1 MPQDQSYSLDD
12 MLQAA
17 NVERLDEADR
27 IYSSEVREIISTR
40 PAWMVRN
47 GIALF
52 FIIIT
57 LLFTGSF
64 FIQYP
69 DIIKAPVRI
78 VGNNLPKQVLSK
90 SEGKLVTL
98 FVKDNDQV
106 QEGALLGIIQSSADY
121 KQVLLLDKWIE
132 SQLMNLT
139 ASKKTLTNAST
150 NSFWSSIQP
159 IPTLNNLGD
168 IQKYY
173 QDLTQQVYQ
182 LGWSTPKGYFEQ
194 KKQTI
199 AKELNT
205 IQALNQNAQTQ
216 KQLIEQDLQMQ
227 QHLLTINEGLVKEKV
242 IAPLDLNKDKSAVIA
257 KQQQLVQVDANTIN
271 QNNSAI
277 AKQKELIEISKTTND
292 IQQNFISALLNTKTA
307 ITEWKNRYM
316 IIASETGK
324 IQMASYYQTNSWI
337 KSGQELFYIIPAQPS
352 YFAEV
357 LASQQ
362 NFGKISKGQQVHIA
376 LNSYQRNEFGVLD
389 GIITNIPAVPYRDTA
404 FLIKVELSNGLI
416 TNYKK
421 PILFSNNLSGTA
433 EIITENAS
441 LADRLLYQWRGL
453 WRR

>member
-1 MPQDQSYSLDD
+1 MPIDQTYSLDD

-52 FIIIT
+52 FIIIA

-90 SEGKLVTL
+90 SEGKLVAL
-98 FVKDNDQV
+98 FIKDNDQV
-106 QEGALLGIIQSSADY
+106 QEGTLLGIIQSSADY
-121 KQVLLLDKWIE
+121 KQILILDKWIE
-132 SQLMNLT
+132 TQLKNLT
-139 ASKKTLTNAST
+139 TSKNAST
-150 NSFWSSIQP
+150 NALWSNVQTL
-159 IPTLNNLGD
+159 PTLNTLGD
-168 IQKYY
+168 IQKNY
-173 QDLTQQVYQ
+173 QELSQQVYQ
-182 LGWSTPKGYFEQ
+182 LRWSTPKGYFEQ

-199 AKELNT
+199 AKELNS
-205 IQALNQNAQTQ
+205 IQALNQNAQSQ
-216 KQLIEQDLQMQ
+216 KQLVEQDLQMQ
-227 QHLLTINEGLVKEKV
+227 QNLLKINERLVKEKV

-271 QNNSAI
+271 QNSNAI
-277 AKQKELIEISKTTND
+277 AKQKELIEIAKSTTD
-292 IQQNFISALLNTKTA
+292 IQQNFITALLNAKTA

-316 IIASETGK
+316 IIATETGK

-337 KSGQELFYIIPAQPS
+337 KAGQELFYIIPAQPS

-362 NFGKISKGQQVHIA
+362 NFGKINKGQEVHIA
-376 LNSYQRNEFGVLD
+376 LNSYQRNEFGVLK
-389 GIITNIPAVPYRDTA
+389 GIISNIPTVPYRDTA
-404 FLIKVELSNGLI
+404 FLIKLELPNGLI

-421 PILFSNNLSGTA
+421 QILFSNNLSGTA

>member
-1 MPQDQSYSLDD
+1 MPQDQTYSLDD

-17 NVERLDEADR
+17 NIERLDEADR

-52 FIIIT
+52 FIIIS

-78 VGNNLPKQVLSK
+78 VGNNLPKQVMSK
-90 SEGKLVTL
+90 SEGKLVAL
-98 FVKDNDQV
+98 FVKDNDIV

-132 SQLMNLT
+132 ALMKNL
-139 ASKKTLTNAST
+139 KTSNNSSTNAW
-150 NSFWSSIQP
+150 WSNAQ
-159 IPTLNNLGD
+159 TLPALNTLGD
-168 IQKYY
+168 IQKNY
-173 QDLTQQVYQ
+173 QELSQQVYQ

-205 IQALNQNAQTQ
+205 INALNQNAQTQ

-227 QHLLTINEGLVKEKV
+227 QHLLKVNEGLVNEKV

-257 KQQQLVQVDANTIN
+257 KQQQLVQVDASTIN
-271 QNNSAI
+271 QNNSVI
-277 AKQKELIEISKTTND
+277 SKQKELIEIAKTSND
-292 IQQNFISALLNTKTA
+292 IHQNFITALLNAKTA

-324 IQMASYYQTNSWI
+324 LQMASYYQTNSWI

-362 NFGKISKGQQVHIA
+362 NFGKISKGQEVHIA

-389 GIITNIPAVPYRDTA
+389 GIITYIPTVPYRDSA
-404 FLIKVELSNGLI
+404 FLIKVELPKGLV
-416 TNYKK
+416 TNYNKQV
-421 PILFSNNLSGTA
+421 LFSNNLSGIA

-453 WRR
+453 WKR

>member
-1 MPQDQSYSLDD
+1 MPTDQTYSLDD

-52 FIIIT
+52 FIIIA

-78 VGNNLPKQVLSK
+78 VGNNLPKQVMSK
-90 SEGKLVTL
+90 SEGKLVAL

-121 KQVLLLDKWIE
+121 EQVLLLDKWIE
-132 SQLMNLT
+132 AQLKNL
-139 ASKKTLTNAST
+139 KTSNNSSTNAW
-150 NSFWSSIQP
+150 WSNAQ
-159 IPTLNNLGD
+159 TLPALNILGD
-168 IQKYY
+168 IQKNY
-173 QDLTQQVYQ
+173 QELTQQVYQ

-242 IAPLDLNKDKSAVIA
+242 IAPLELNKDKSAVIA
-257 KQQQLVQVDANTIN
+257 KQQQLVQVDAGTIN

-277 AKQKELIEISKTTND
+277 SKHKELIEIAKTAND
-292 IQQNFISALLNTKTA
+292 IQQNFITALFNAKTA

-316 IIASETGK
+316 IIAAETGK

-337 KSGQELFYIIPAQPS
+337 KAGQELFYIIPSQPS

-404 FLIKVELSNGLI
+404 FLIKVVLPNGLV

-421 PILFSNNLSGTA
+421 QILFSNNLSGIA

-453 WRR
+453 WKR

>member
-1 MPQDQSYSLDD
+1 MPTDQTYSLDD

-27 IYSSEVREIISTR
+27 IYSSEVREIISSR

-52 FIIIT
+52 FIIISF
-57 LLFTGSF
+57 LFTGSF

-90 SEGKLVTL
+90 SEGKLVAL
-98 FVKDNDQV
+98 FIKDNDQV
-106 QEGALLGIIQSSADY
+106 QEGALLGIIQSSANY
-121 KQVLLLDKWIE
+121 KQILILDKWIE
-132 SQLMNLT
+132 AQLKNLT
-139 ASKKTLTNAST
+139 TSKNTST
-150 NSFWSSIQP
+150 NSWWSKVQTL
-159 IPTLNNLGD
+159 PTLNTLGD
-168 IQKYY
+168 IQKNY
-173 QDLTQQVYQ
+173 QDLSQQVYQ
-182 LGWSTPKGYFEQ
+182 LGWSAPKGYFEQ

-205 IQALNQNAQTQ
+205 IDALSQNAQTQ

-227 QHLLTINEGLVKEKV
+227 QHLLKVNEGLVKEKV
-242 IAPLDLNKDKSAVIA
+242 IAPLELNKDKSAVIA

-277 AKQKELIEISKTTND
+277 SKQKELIEIAKTSND
-292 IQQNFISALLNTKTA
+292 IQQNFITALLNAKTA

-362 NFGKISKGQQVHIA
+362 NFGKIRKGQEVHIA

-404 FLIKVELSNGLI
+404 FLIKVELPKGLV
-416 TNYKK
+416 TNYNKQV
-421 PILFSNNLSGTA
+421 LFSNNLSGTA

>member
-1 MPQDQSYSLDD
+1 MPNDQSYSLDD

-27 IYSSEVREIISTR
+27 IYSSQVREIISNR

-52 FIIIT
+52 FIIIVV
-57 LLFTGSF
+57 LFTGSF

-90 SEGKLVTL
+90 SEGKLVVL
-98 FVKDNDQV
+98 FTKDNDQV
-106 QEGALLGIIQSSADY
+106 QEGAILGIIQSSADY
-121 KQVLLLDKWIE
+121 KQILILDKWIDA
-132 SQLMNLT
+132 QLKNLT
-139 ASKKTLTNAST
+139 ISTNTSTNAW
-150 NSFWSSIQP
+150 WSNVQTL
-159 IPTLNNLGD
+159 PTLNTLGD
-168 IQKYY
+168 IQKNY
-173 QDLTQQVYQ
+173 QDLQLQIYQ
-182 LGWSTPKGYFEQ
+182 LGLSMPKGYFEQ

-199 AKELNT
+199 AKELSS
-205 IQALNQNAQTQ
+205 IEALNKNAQQQ

-227 QHLLTINEGLVKEKV
+227 QQLLTINEGLVKEKV
-242 IAPLDLNKDKSAVIA
+242 IAKLDLNKDKSAVIA

-277 AKQKELIEISKTTND
+277 AKQKELIEIAKTAND
-292 IQQNFISALLNTKTA
+292 IQQNFITALLNAKTA
-307 ITEWKNRYM
+307 IAEWKNRYM

-324 IQMASYYQTNSWI
+324 LQMASYYQTNSWI
-337 KSGQELFYIIPAQPS
+337 KTGQELFYIIPAQPS

-404 FLIKVELSNGLI
+404 FLIKVELPKGLV

-421 PILFSNNLSGTA
+421 PILFSNNLSGIA